1 MANKMANKKSPN
13 QKDRQFVCETC
24 DYFTSRLS
32 EFKRHIITAKHKKLT
47 KKHQSQRGDFNCICG
62 KEYLHASSL
71 SKHKKKC
78 KMLINEN
85 EILND
90 SIEEPNE
97 NEILNDSI
105 EETSNIKSKKDPI
118 ITDYVEMINKLLAD
132 NKELRNLILD
142 QSEEH
147 KKETS
152 NILSK
157 VMEMKSTQVNNT
169 IHGNVNNNRFSINMF
184 LNEQCKDAINLTEFI
199 DKIEV
204 SHEDLENNAQLGF
217 VEGISKILVDNLKQL
232 SIYERPIHCT
242 DIKREIMYIKDQDK
256 WQKEEDPQKLHG
268 AIQQV
273 TRKSISKLNTWK
285 TENPDYEDMDSEFSN
300 KCLAIQRQCNPG
312 IDRDNLYPK
321 IVKTIT
327 KETSINREFLH
338 GSF

>member
-1 MANKMANKKSPN
+1 MANKMANKKSPKN
-13 QKDRQFVCETC
+13 KDQRFVCESC

-32 EFKRHIITAKHKKLT
+32 EFKRHIITTKHRKLT
-47 KKHQSQRGDFNCICG
+47 KNHQSRKGEFNCICG
-62 KEYLHASSL
+62 KEYIHASSL
-71 SKHKKKC
+71 SKHKRKC
-78 KMLINEN
+78 KMLIKEN

-90 SIEEPNE
+90 SIEEPIE
-97 NEILNDSI
+97 NNIMNDST
-105 EETSNIKSKKDPI
+105 EETTTKSKKDPM
-118 ITDYVEMINKLLAD
+118 ITDYVEIINKLLAD
-132 NKELRNLILD
+132 NKELRNLVLD

-184 LNEQCKDAINLTEFI
+184 LNEQCKDAINFTEFI

-217 VEGISKILVDNLKQL
+217 VDGISKILVDNLKQL
-232 SIYERPIHCT
+232 SVYERPIHCT
-242 DIKREIMYIKDQDK
+242 DIKREIMYIKDKDK
-256 WQKEEDPQKLHG
+256 WQKEDDSQKLHG

-273 TRKSISKLNTWK
+273 SRKSISKLNTWK

-327 KETSINREFLH
+327 KETSINRDLLH
-338 GSF
+338 GTL

>member
-1 MANKMANKKSPN
+1 MANKMANKKSPKN
-13 QKDRQFVCETC
+13 KDQRFVCESC

-32 EFKRHIITAKHKKLT
+32 EFKRHIITAKHRKLT
-47 KKHQSQRGDFNCICG
+47 KNHQSHKGEFNCICG
-62 KEYLHASSL
+62 KEYIHASSL
-71 SKHKKKC
+71 SKHKRKC

-90 SIEEPNE
+90 SIEE
-97 NEILNDSI
+97 
-105 EETSNIKSKKDPI
+105 TTNIKSKKETMT
-118 ITDYVEMINKLLAD
+118 TDYVEIINKLLAD
-132 NKELRNLILD
+132 NKELRNLVLD

-184 LNEQCKDAINLTEFI
+184 LNEQCKDAINFTEFI

-217 VEGISKILVDNLKQL
+217 VDGISKILVDNLKQL
-232 SIYERPIHCT
+232 SVYERPIHCT
-242 DIKREIMYIKDQDK
+242 DIKREIMYIKDKDK
-256 WQKEEDPQKLHG
+256 WQKEDDSQKLHG

-273 TRKSISKLNTWK
+273 SRKSISKLNTWK

-327 KETSINREFLH
+327 KETSINRDLLH
-338 GSF
+338 GTL